1 MLGHGHL
8 PCHWLD
14 VTIIHWSAVAPPAD
28 KNKQNLTQWP
38 DDAECIRSRRMMRQ
52 KDKRLHSMRPWLSRG
67 SRRLGLGAKSIRP
80 FAKASLQKPFHF
92 QIFSAA
98 QRASLR
104 LFTNLIDSLFSTMSG
119 SETRKFFPKIPKI
132 LAKIPQISPFL
143 KFMGNF
149 PQICFLFHFYQH
161 IFWPNSKIEKKNHKF

>member
-1 MLGHGHL
+1 
-8 PCHWLD
+8 
-14 VTIIHWSAVAPPAD
+14 
-28 KNKQNLTQWP
+28 
-38 DDAECIRSRRMMRQ
+38 MRQ

-119 SETRKFFPKIPKI
+119 SETRKFFPKIPKK
-132 LAKIPQISPFL
+132 LAKIPYYSPLLKFVGNFPKFAFYCIFINKYQNPHNRENSPFL
-143 KFMGNF
+143 VTLNARNF
-149 PQICFLFHFYQH
+149 C
-161 IFWPNSKIEKKNHKF
+161 